1 MLRIEVFVKLFH
13 GSNEVIEFP
22 KILTPHTPLDFGSGF
37 YTTSEYAQ
45 ANRWMRLAS
54 RNHHTGFINIFEF
67 NKDDALSLS
76 LALKE
81 FQSPDDEW
89 IEFITR
95 NHTDAYYD
103 HGFDIVS
110 GPLPDEDSYLA
121 LTSFEAGSMH
131 LDKLKELLSR
141 RDLST
146 QCLFHTERA
155 LRLLHFIGYRRIR
168 ISLEDDVKERPGM
181 ILRPLI

>member
-1 MLRIEVFVKLFH
+1 MKLFH

-37 YTTSEYAQ
+37 YTTAEYAQ

-54 RNHHTGFINIFEF
+54 RHHQAGFINIFEF
-67 NKDDALSLS
+67 NMDDALSLGLS
-76 LALKE
+76 IKE
-81 FQSPDDEW
+81 FQRPDDEW
-89 IEFITR
+89 IEFVAH

-103 HGFDIVS
+103 HGFDIVL

-121 LTSFEAGSMH
+121 LTSFEAGSMT
-131 LDKLKELLSR
+131 LDKLKDLLLK
-141 RDLST
+141 RDLSS

-155 LRLLHFIGYRRIR
+155 LKLLHFIGYRRVR
-168 ISLEDDVKERPGM
+168 ISFEKCA
-181 ILRPLI
+181 